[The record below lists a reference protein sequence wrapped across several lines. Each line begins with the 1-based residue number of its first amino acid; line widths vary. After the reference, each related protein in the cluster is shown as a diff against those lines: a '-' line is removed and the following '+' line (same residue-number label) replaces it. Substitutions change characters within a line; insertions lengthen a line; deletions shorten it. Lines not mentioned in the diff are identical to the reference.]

1 MRHYETLF
9 IINPEIN
16 DEDTDAVVE
25 KYTGILNDG
34 GAFIGVIDKWGRR
47 RLAYTV
53 KKFNKGFY
61 VLLDYGATPGAVAE
75 MERLFKIDEQ
85 VIRFLTVKQAD
96 DYDVEAAKAALE
108 AKAAKQAQAETEAA
122 ERAEAR
128 KAEAEAAEAE
138 TAKPEPEAAEPE
150 EAAPE
155 ASSAPEAAPEEPAAE
170 ETASDEANAEE
181 TASDEANAEEA
192 DTKPQETQ
200 D

>member
-25 KYTGILNDG
+25 KYTGILSDG
-34 GAFIGVIDKWGRR
+34 GAFIGMVDKWGRR

-61 VLLDYGATPGAVAE
+61 VLLDYGASPDAVAE

-96 DYDVEAAKAALE
+96 DYDLEAAKAAVE
-108 AKAAKQAQAETEAA
+108 ARAAKQAQAESQ
-122 ERAEAR
+122 
-128 KAEAEAAEAE
+128 
-138 TAKPEPEAAEPE
+138 
-150 EAAPE
+150 AAPAAPAE
-155 ASSAPEAAPEEPAAE
+155 EPAPEAAAEPAEAASEEQAE
-170 ETASDEANAEE
+170 EQGGEE
-181 TASDEANAEEA
+181 TDS
-192 DTKPQETQ
+192 KPQETQ
-200 D
+200 E

>member
-25 KYTGILNDG
+25 KYTGILSDG
-34 GAFIGVIDKWGRR
+34 GAFIGMVDKWGRR

-61 VLLDYGATPGAVAE
+61 VLLDYGASPEAVAE

-96 DYDVEAAKAALE
+96 DYDLEAAKAALE
-108 AKAAKQAQAETEAA
+108 ARAAKQAQAEKPAPEAA
-122 ERAEAR
+122 AEP
-128 KAEAEAAEAE
+128 EAS
-138 TAKPEPEAAEPE
+138 PEPEAAEPA

-155 ASSAPEAAPEEPAAE
+155 ASAEPEAPAE
-170 ETASDEANAEE
+170 EQAEE
-181 TASDEANAEEA
+181 QGEEEA
-192 DTKPQETQ
+192 DSKPQETQ
-200 D
+200 E